1 MPCMAHSHKRPCSL
15 TAGREPGWGLE
26 SSLTPSWF
34 PFPGKL
40 GQIKC
45 LNSKEAHFISSGCKM
60 CFSCPSA
67 MCSTPHH
74 PQSRHTDSHRRRGRS
89 WSPDVPIPGPA
100 FQKLLC
106 VSAEAPSPQQSP
118 QSCIYIPPTPPFLT
132 LLHLPNM
139 FFLESLGISMRKS
152 DSLNLHVFV
161 LSVNWQWN
169 SEFNLKSHSCNF
181 QTHPQEE
188 AAELW
193 ESGSSSP
200 NTFSSYNWWLQLPQM
215 PTFCSLNIN
224 YADLKH
230 THKLCEARITY
241 KTLPQ
246 VYRNCFRYAALTSA
260 LVNGALR
267 IHRTKGS
274 DFKNT
279 FQKILPLISS
289 TDNFCSPQLF
299 PQKQLRPAVI
309 LLLGNTCRTGDLC
322 VAHSPQPVRR
332 RP

>member
-1 MPCMAHSHKRPCSL
+1 MPCMVHSHKRPCSL
-15 TAGREPGWGLE
+15 TAGREPGWGLA
-26 SSLTPSWF
+26 SSLTTSWF

-40 GQIKC
+40 EQIKC
-45 LNSKEAHFISSGCKM
+45 LNSKEAHFISSGCKT

-67 MCSTPHH
+67 MCSTPHQ
-74 PQSRHTDSHRRRGRS
+74 PQSRHTDSHQHRGRS
-89 WSPDVPIPGPA
+89 WSPDAPIPGPA
-100 FQKLLC
+100 FQKPLC
-106 VSAEAPSPQQSP
+106 VSAEAPSPRQSP
-118 QSCIYIPPTPPFLT
+118 QGCICTPPPFLT

-152 DSLNLHVFV
+152 DSLNLRVFV
-161 LSVNWQWN
+161 LSVKWQWN

-181 QTHPQEE
+181 QTHPREE

-200 NTFSSYNWWLQLPQM
+200 NTFSSYNWWLVTTDARFLLTKQQLCW
-215 PTFCSLNIN
+215 F
-224 YADLKH
+224 K
-230 THKLCEARITY
+230 THAQALWSEDY
-241 KTLPQ
+241 VQTLPQ
-246 VYRNCFRYAALTSA
+246 VYRNCLRYAALASA

-267 IHRTKGS
+267 IHCTKGS

-299 PQKQLRPAVI
+299 PQKQLRPAVT
-309 LLLGNTCRTGDLC
+309 LLLGDTCRTGDLC